1 MSIQDARLASQDLL
15 PMHKQSTCVTLFRDW
30 TYQGLLR
37 SMICT
42 LHEVMK

>member
-37 SMICT
+37 SMIYI